1 MDEEQV
7 RKIVEEAT
15 AKAVEQTLV
24 SLGIDTSQPLDMQ
37 QHMAALR
44 ELSALL
50 EDEDYKADQIHLRK
64 WRKSMESASKIGF
77 KTVVTMI
84 FTGIVTAIALGFSQ
98 MWFGGGGNP

>member
-15 AKAVEQTLV
+15 TKAVHQTLV
-24 SLGIDTSQPLDMQ
+24 SLGIDPNSPLDMQ
-37 QHMAALR
+37 QHMSALR
-44 ELSALL
+44 ELSDLL
-50 EDEDYKADQIHLRK
+50 DDEDYKADQIHLRK

-84 FTGIVTAIALGFSQ
+84 FTGLVTAVALGFSQ
-98 MWFGGGGNP
+98 MWFNGGGNP